1 MAVAFVEQKRYAV
14 GVPRTEEDTINTE
27 QRITY
32 SVGFKAVIDLVTSGE
47 VAFETNDIV
56 AETIELSD
64 AFYEALAVRLGL
76 APLEDDTGKSSR
88 KRTRTSARRDSNRSG
103 STEKKKSTGPKDPN
117 ADATPAQ
124 IKFLKKLL
132 GENNIDY
139 DNGFDLDNEE
149 YFFDEFTMGSIQK
162 PIEALKG

>member
-1 MAVAFVEQKRYAV
+1 M
-14 GVPRTEEDTINTE
+14 NTE

-47 VAFETNDIV
+47 VEFETNDIV

-76 APLEDDTGKSSR
+76 APLGADEGKSSR

-103 STEKKKSTGPKDPN
+103 STDRKRSSGPKDPN

-132 GENNIDY
+132 TENDIGY
-139 DNGFDLDNEE
+139 DDEGFNLDDEE

>member
-1 MAVAFVEQKRYAV
+1 M
-14 GVPRTEEDTINTE
+14 PRTEEDTINTE

-32 SVGFKAVIDLVTSGE
+32 SVGFKAVIDLVNSGE
-47 VAFETNDIV
+47 VEFETNDIV

-76 APLEDDTGKSSR
+76 APLGADGGKSSR
-88 KRTRTSARRDSNRSG
+88 KRTRTSAKRDSNRSG
-103 STEKKKSTGPKDPN
+103 STDRKKSTGPKDPN

-132 GENNIDY
+132 GENDIDY
-139 DNGFDLDNEE
+139 DYGFDLDDEE

-162 PIEALKG
+162 PIEALKGQHMIY

>member
-1 MAVAFVEQKRYAV
+1 MPESK
-14 GVPRTEEDTINTE
+14 EIIINTE

-32 SVGFKAVIDLVTSGE
+32 SVGFKAVIDLVNSGE
-47 VAFETNDIV
+47 VEFETNDIV

-76 APLEDDTGKSSR
+76 APLGADEGKASR

-103 STEKKKSTGPKDPN
+103 STDRKKSTGPKDPN

-132 GENNIDY
+132 TENDIDY
-139 DNGFDLDNEE
+139 DHGFDLDNEE

>member
-1 MAVAFVEQKRYAV
+1 M
-14 GVPRTEEDTINTE
+14 NTE

-32 SVGFKAVIDLVTSGE
+32 SVGFKAVINLVTSGE
-47 VAFETNDIV
+47 VEFETNDIV

-76 APLEDDTGKSSR
+76 APLGADEGKSSR

-103 STEKKKSTGPKDPN
+103 STNRKKSTGPKDPN
-117 ADATPAQ
+117 ADATAAQ

-139 DNGFDLDNEE
+139 DTGFDLDDEE